1 MYCTALYC
9 VVLRCTALHC
19 IALPCGLVLSFVLHY
34 LGCTVLYCIVCF
46 FTDTKYLGILVLGDS
61 VAAHFHIP
69 PEWLTA
75 SLINKE
81 VFKNAAFIIENEMD
95 WPQLSLF
102 TAYLN
107 TSRFV

>member
-1 MYCTALYC
+1 MSIC
-9 VVLRCTALHC
+9 
-19 IALPCGLVLSFVLHY
+19 FVLICS
-34 LGCTVLYCIVCF
+34 GCFGCIDLATSSQINIVLYCIVCF
-46 FTDTKYLGILVLGDS
+46 FTDTEYLGILVLGDS

>member
-1 MYCTALYC
+1 MVWFGCFGCIDLATLSQINLVLYCMYCIVLYC
-9 VVLRCTALHC
+9 
-19 IALPCGLVLSFVLHY
+19 I
-34 LGCTVLYCIVCF
+34 VLYCIVCF
-46 FTDTKYLGILVLGDS
+46 FTDTEYLGILVLGDS